1 MCHESHP
8 FPDLVPFI
16 HYAGAA
22 QLLCFLSQAFDRKLR
37 VDFLHRSTSAM
48 VSRPNAMIRGT
59 MDVFFDIG
67 PYWGWA
73 LACIVA
79 VCAGMVKGV
88 VGFAMPTVMIAGLST
103 MMPPE
108 LALAG
113 LILPTFATN
122 LWQALRQGPRAA
134 ITSIVHFRVF
144 LIAGGLVMV
153 CAAQLVPVLPP
164 WVMLLFIG
172 PLITLYAAST
182 LLGRGLRLPPE
193 PGIRGEA
200 GMGALA
206 GLFGGLSGIWGP
218 PTVALLLARGTEKTE
233 QMRVQGVI
241 YGLGALVLLGS
252 HIGSGVLRAET
263 LPLSAAMIA
272 PALLGIWIGFRL
284 QDRFDQATFRKI
296 TLWVLLIAGL
306 NLIRRG
312 VMLL

>member
-1 MCHESHP
+1 
-8 FPDLVPFI
+8 
-16 HYAGAA
+16 
-22 QLLCFLSQAFDRKLR
+22 
-37 VDFLHRSTSAM
+37 M
-48 VSRPNAMIRGT
+48 VSRPNAMIRGE
-59 MDVFFDIG
+59 MDAFFDIS
-67 PYWGWA
+67 PLWTPLWGWA
-73 LACIVA
+73 MAFTVA

-103 MMPPE
+103 MMPPD

-113 LILPTFATN
+113 LILPTLATN

-134 ITSIVHFRVF
+134 IASIARFRVF

-164 WVMLLFIG
+164 SAMLLFIG

-193 PGIRGEA
+193 PGIKGEA

-218 PTVALLLARGTEKTE
+218 PTVAMLIARSTEKTE

-263 LPLSAAMIA
+263 LPLSAAMVA
-272 PALLGIWIGFRL
+272 PALFGIWIGFRL

-306 NLIRRG
+306 NLVRRG